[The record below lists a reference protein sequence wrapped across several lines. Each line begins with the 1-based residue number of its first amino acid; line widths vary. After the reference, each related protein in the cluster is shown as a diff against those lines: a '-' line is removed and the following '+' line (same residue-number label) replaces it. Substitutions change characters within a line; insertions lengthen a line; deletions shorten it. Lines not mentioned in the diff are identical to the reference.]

1 MSQTTLH
8 ITNGNSLTDY
18 LRELDVSGKILTWQE
33 MLCEGPT
40 KITVDSEEFLSK
52 RKDFLNTFYQI
63 EINESEFKQELRIL
77 DNTEQYS
84 EIVLWFEYDLF
95 CHINLLAVIKLLNEK
110 QIELPLYLVCSG
122 RIKGETQLKG
132 LAELTPNQLYNH
144 YHDKVKLKKTDIDLA
159 ITLWQIY
166 CGKDHNLFKPYITKK
181 SSFKYLNTC
190 LKAHLKRF
198 PNLKSGLSV
207 LEKNILTIIEK
218 NTIKSKNQ
226 LIGYV
231 LNYQGYYGFG
241 DLQISRL
248 IDMLQIFY
256 TESDNIITLNRKGH
270 IALLGN
276 HNYSSEI
283 NNNLTFGGVKRLDFS
298 YNHTANSLIKTQL
311 NVN

>member
-1 MSQTTLH
+1 MSKTTLH

-18 LRELDVSGKILTWQE
+18 LRELDVPGKILTWQE

-40 KITVDSEEFLSK
+40 IKTIDSDEFLST

-63 EINESEFKQELRIL
+63 EINEVEFKQELSIL
-77 DNTEQYS
+77 NNTEAYL

-95 CHINLLAVIKLLNEK
+95 CHINLLAVIKLLKEK
-110 QIELPLYLVCSG
+110 NIQLPLYLVCSG
-122 RIKGETQLKG
+122 RIKGEKQLKG
-132 LAELTPNQLYNH
+132 LAELTPDQLYNH
-144 YHDKVKLKKTDIDLA
+144 YHNKVKLNESDIELA

-181 SSFKYLNTC
+181 SSFIYLNSC

-207 LEKNILTIIEK
+207 LEKNILTIIDKE
-218 NTIKSKNQ
+218 TIKSKNQ

-241 DLQISRL
+241 DLQILRL
-248 IDMLQIFY
+248 IDMLQIFFI
-256 TESDNIITLNRKGH
+256 EEKNKITLNRKGH
-270 IALLGN
+270 VALIGN
-276 HNYSSEI
+276 HNFSSEI
-283 NNNLTFGGVKRLDFS
+283 NNNLTFGGVNRLDYS
-298 YNHTANSLIKTQL
+298 YNDKTNALIKTQL